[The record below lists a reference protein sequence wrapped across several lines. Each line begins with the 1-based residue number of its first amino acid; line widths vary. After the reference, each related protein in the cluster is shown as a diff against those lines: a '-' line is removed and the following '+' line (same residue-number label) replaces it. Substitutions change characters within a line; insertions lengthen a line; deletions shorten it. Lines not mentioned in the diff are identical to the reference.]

1 MSVLDTDNYL
11 LTKIFEKGNK
21 SMFEIIEKDGVE

>member
-11 LTKIFEKGNK
+11 LTKIFEKGDK
-21 SMFEIIEKDGVE
+21 FLFEIVEKDGVE